1 MGHIKARTGLFV
13 LTTGCVFSYLAFSSP
28 AFSADVTLG
37 WDPNSEPDLAGYKIY
52 YGPAPRTYVTSINVG
67 NRITYT
73 VTGLSAGTYYFA
85 VVAFTTSGL
94 QSPFSNEVSVTLTG
108 VPPPPPTTGGL
119 VAAYGFNE
127 STGTTVNDAS
137 GNSNTG
143 TVSGATRTTSGR
155 FGRALSFDGIDDW
168 VTVNPSSSLNLTTR
182 MTLEA
187 WVYPT
192 VTPSGWRTVIQKEQ
206 PGGVVYFLHASS
218 DSGDRPAVGVY
229 IDRERH
235 LIGGNRLVANTWVHL
250 AATYDGARLRLY
262 VNGSQVA
269 SRSRSGAI
277 QTSASPLRIGGNS
290 VWGEFFKGTIDEV
303 RIYNRA
309 LTREEI
315 LTDMS
320 IPVGLQS
327 PAP

>member
-1 MGHIKARTGLFV
+1 MRLSKARTGPFV
-13 LTTGCVFSYLAFSSP
+13 LKMGFVLLWLTFGRLT
-28 AFSADVTLG
+28 FSASVTLS
-37 WDPNSEPDLAGYKIY
+37 WNPNSESNLAGYRIY
-52 YGPAPRTYVTSINVG
+52 YGTSPGIHPTSVDAG
-67 NRITYT
+67 NQTTFT
-73 VTGLSAGTYYFA
+73 VSGLGPGTYYF
-85 VVAFTTSGL
+85 VVLAYNTSGL
-94 QSPFSNEVSVTLTG
+94 QSPFSNEVSATITGPPLT
-108 VPPPPPTTGGL
+108 GL

-127 STGTTVNDAS
+127 GTGTTVNDAS

-143 TVSGATRTTSGR
+143 TVSGATWTTLGR
-155 FGRALSFDGIDDW
+155 YGRALSFDGVNDW
-168 VTVNPSSSLNLTTR
+168 VTVNPSGSLNLTTR

-192 VTPSGWRTVIQKEQ
+192 VTPSEWSTVIHKEQ

-218 DSGDRPAVGVY
+218 DKGDRPATGVY
-229 IDRERH
+229 IGGEQQ
-235 LIGGNRLVANTWVHL
+235 LIGGKRLVANSWVHL
-250 AATYDGARLRLY
+250 AGTYDGARLRLY

-269 SRSRSGAI
+269 SRSQSGAI
-277 QTSASPLRIGGNS
+277 QTSASPLRVGGNS

-315 LTDMS
+315 LSDMS
-320 IPVGLQS
+320 TPVGLQP